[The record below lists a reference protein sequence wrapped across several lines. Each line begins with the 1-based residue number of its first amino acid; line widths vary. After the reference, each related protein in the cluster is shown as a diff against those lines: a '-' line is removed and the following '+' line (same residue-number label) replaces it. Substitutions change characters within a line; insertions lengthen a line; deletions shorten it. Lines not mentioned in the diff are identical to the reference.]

1 MASPSV
7 PGTRVRRRAGASAEA
22 GARWSV
28 RADHMGA
35 LRALVTAAIG
45 TEPVSAVEVEVDTW
59 RRPHM
64 G

>member
-1 MASPSV
+1 MAGPSV
-7 PGTRVRRRAGASAEA
+7 PGTRVRRRAGASTEA

-45 TEPVSAVEVEVDTW
+45 TEPVSAVEVEVDTSQTQ
-59 RRPHM
+59 HL
-64 G
+64 